1 MEAKTKYAEI
11 AVVTNPNNGEV
22 TLYVSNEPWGPVVTG
37 KNLAEAKAKM
47 NEAFGLTMIANSY
60 CATININSDDTI
72 KEKIVEY
79 KQELAKMTKTL
90 EYSL

>member
-1 MEAKTKYAEI
+1 METKTKYAEI
-11 AVVTNPNNGEV
+11 AIATNPNNGEV

-47 NEAFGLTMIANSY
+47 NEAFGLSMIANSY
-60 CATININSDDTI
+60 CATINSNDDSI